1 MPNLESLLC
10 KSKFITV
17 EEERI
22 EFAAHI
28 CKKPLLII
36 FKSVNKV
43 FLLKNNF
50 NCESMNLIYVVI
62 CQVC

>member
-17 EEERI
+17 EEERN

-43 FLLKNNF
+43 FF
-50 NCESMNLIYVVI
+50 
-62 CQVC
+62 